1 MTRDEKILSGK
12 RMETLPV
19 KRLLFS
25 LFDGLKS
32 DDYLIGIE
40 MISDD
45 PGLPDLLRD
54 PSRSIRA
61 ISSSRGADFPAGRMR
76 ERKYLSLRRRNS
88 ILLPDEESEVR
99 ITFALKITALFRSSE
114 RRMNP
119 SPLVALVL

>member
-40 MISDD
+40 MISDE
-45 PGLPDLLRD
+45 PGLPDSLRD
-54 PSRSIRA
+54 PSR
-61 ISSSRGADFPAGRMR
+61 
-76 ERKYLSLRRRNS
+76 
-88 ILLPDEESEVR
+88 
-99 ITFALKITALFRSSE
+99 
-114 RRMNP
+114 
-119 SPLVALVL
+119 